1 MLNSDPY
8 KTRGP
13 GPYQQ
18 EASNQWTPILELSL
32 SIVGSTIDLKDRHR
46 LYSGVTVSGIRYDH
60 ELRDISD
67 WGGQVISKIERVSEF
82 TIVTTTADIRIT
94 PEAEWRHHG

>member
-1 MLNSDPY
+1 MEPE
-8 KTRGP
+8 K
-13 GPYQQ
+13 
-18 EASNQWTPILELSL
+18 WKPIEDMRLG
-32 SIVGSTIDLKDRHR
+32 IVGSTIDLKDRHR
-46 LYSGVTVSGIRYDH
+46 LYSGVIVSGIHYNH

-94 PEAEWRHHG
+94 PEAKWRHHG